1 MSALTATKWRV
12 EEANTAYAHA
22 ASSGFSL
29 RRHSNI
35 RLHRKRDHG
44 SEASPNPMV
53 VRITSTILW
62 RPRGKCVGNVWRLG
76 AGDPLISTRSLLGLT
91 SSALLLPCL
100 AFSSIYRARFH
111 INFIGYIIVL
121 VENGMAESWQCLDSK
136 VRAYTWRHAQ
146 PVLRSRQ
153 STVVYI
159 GNGV

>member
-1 MSALTATKWRV
+1 MPPLPASRQGVIATSDSTENVIMEVKRLQTPWLSALL
-12 EEANTAYAHA
+12 
-22 ASSGFSL
+22 L
-29 RRHSNI
+29 RYCGDR
-35 RLHRKRDHG
+35 
-44 SEASPNPMV
+44 
-53 VRITSTILW
+53 
-62 RPRGKCVGNVWRLG
+62 VGNVWRLG

-111 INFIGYIIVL
+111 INFIEYIIVL